1 MIENKIMNVKAEEI
15 GERTVRFK
23 ISSEVVDRDGD
34 ILVATGCDFSNFMKN
49 PVFLPF
55 HKADAFPLGK
65 VVSVY
70 VEGNAVFADVY
81 FPKLEELASDK
92 ENASEKA
99 RLVDFTY
106 HCYKNAMLSAVSV
119 GFMIKDAENILDA
132 DGYVTGY
139 KILEWELLEFSA
151 VTIPANQ
158 EALTQAVK
166 SFGDK
171 AKVFLQMKKADEQE
185 EEKPAEEKPEDTPEE
200 KPEVE
205 KPEEE
210 ADNIRSLV
218 KACHDRVKAC
228 EEAIKE
234 LSADVKECLSDV
246 KEIVKELKEDV
257 MEIEEE
263 PGGKPEGEILEIEP

>member
-34 ILVATGCDFSNFMKN
+34 ILVAKGCDFSNFMKN

-55 HKADAFPLGK
+55 HKTDAFPLGK

-70 VEGNAVFADVY
+70 VEGTAVFADVY

-119 GFMIKDAENILDA
+119 GLMIKDAENILDA

-139 KILEWELLEFSA
+139 KILEWELMEFSA

-185 EEKPAEEKPEDTPEE
+185 EEKPEG
-200 KPEVE
+200 E

-234 LSADVKECLSDV
+234 LAADVKECLSDM

-263 PGGKPEGEILEIEP
+263 PEDKPESEILEIEP

>member
-23 ISSEVVDRDGD
+23 ISSEVVDRQGD
-34 ILVATGCDFSNFMKN
+34 ILVAKGCDFSNFMKN

-119 GFMIKDAENILDA
+119 GFMIKDAKNILDA
-132 DGYVTGY
+132 EGYVTGY

-185 EEKPAEEKPEDTPEE
+185 DTPEE
-200 KPEVE
+200 KPEGE

-218 KACHDRVKAC
+218 KELAADVKEC
-228 EEAIKE
+228 
-234 LSADVKECLSDV
+234 LSDVKECLSDV

-263 PGGKPEGEILEIEP
+263 PEDQPEAEILEIEP

>member
-185 EEKPAEEKPEDTPEE
+185 EEKPAEENPEDTPEE
-200 KPEVE
+200 KPEGE

-234 LSADVKECLSDV
+234 LAADVKECLSDV

-263 PGGKPEGEILEIEP
+263 PENKPEGEILEIEP